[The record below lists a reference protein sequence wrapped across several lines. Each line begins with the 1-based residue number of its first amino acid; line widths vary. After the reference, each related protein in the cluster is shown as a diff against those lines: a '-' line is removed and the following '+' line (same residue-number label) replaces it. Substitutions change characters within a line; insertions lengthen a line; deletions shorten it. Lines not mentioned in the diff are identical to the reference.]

1 MQTANSHSAVTQGD
15 LELLDVLTSMPSSFP
30 HQPSYASS
38 SSSSKPRPLSTL
50 NALRRP
56 PIDPMVLAA
65 SLSSG
70 PHVTRHHF
78 HHSFGSHA
86 HTSNSQQ
93 MPASQ
98 RRAAAAA
105 AAATAS
111 ASTSSTSGDAS
122 SRPVQT
128 RSRRQSGASGSYA
141 NCDFDDFEDP
151 SPSAN
156 VASSSSVKIDPVPEV
171 TDEER
176 AFYASRQAPRSV
188 RLQQQ
193 KELELKRV
201 QVQAQAQASKARQ
214 SAQQED
220 GRNQAVTQATGIRA
234 SDEPA
239 QPELLNQPGNQAAK
253 TVLVP
258 PSAPANKIAQALDE
272 RKAAV
277 AAATVAPSHIPL
289 TPTAETLAYMPAQV
303 STPLGKPGIASI
315 VRPPPVRVRCY
326 ARTRVPTPHGEVF
339 CHLYKNTHDT
349 KEHLALVIDPYQND
363 EGSTQMGPD
372 GRPVKESDP
381 LYQQQSLRSK
391 SLDEVWGP
399 EETDMERIVRGAY
412 VGRLGPSFQVA
423 SKPLP
428 RHSHPQHARSH
439 IADGGDD
446 TLAPLVRI
454 HSECFTGETIGSQRC
469 DCGEQLDEAIRL
481 ISEAYDSSKSAGG
494 QHPNQQQQQKRKLG
508 RGVIVYL
515 RQEGRGIGLL
525 DKLMAYNLQD
535 MGHDTVSANILLGH
549 LPDARKY
556 DIASAIL
563 RDLGVDECRLLTNNP
578 EKMEALEAEGVKVT
592 ERVGMVPRVWKFGK
606 ALRRKKHKKS
616 RSARSK
622 AEAKVGSSRAAAAAA
637 GGGSRASAKKAS
649 SLLRQINLGGL
660 DGSVISQAGTNTE
673 SESEID
679 PTTAGLRHQGED
691 ILNPDDRFESDYD
704 DGHHHEH
711 SDCDE
716 EDDSGSDSGDS
727 YIDHVLRRSGTTMI
741 GASITKGPE
750 LEKYLRTKVERM
762 GHLLTVPNDEKDA
775 HRDAPNADVEGDD
788 EAPVS
793 QPNSDDE
800 GLLATEQ

>member
-1 MQTANSHSAVTQGD
+1 MHAVAFAASPIRLDTMQAANSHSVVTQGD
-15 LELLDVLTSMPSSFP
+15 LEFLDALTSMPSSFP
-30 HQPSYASS
+30 HQPNYASS
-38 SSSSKPRPLSTL
+38 SSSSARTRPLSTL

-86 HTSNSQQ
+86 HTTKSQQ

-98 RRAAAAA
+98 RKAAAAA
-105 AAATAS
+105 AAAAAAS
-111 ASTSSTSGDAS
+111 DAPPRAS

-128 RSRRQSGASGSYA
+128 RPRKPSGASGSYA
-141 NCDFDDFEDP
+141 NCDYDDFEDP
-151 SPSAN
+151 ASNVN
-156 VASSSSVKIDPVPEV
+156 VASSSSIKVDPVPEV

-176 AFYASRQAPRSV
+176 SYYASRQAPRTV

-193 KELELKRV
+193 QQQQHELEQKRAQA
-201 QVQAQAQASKARQ
+201 QVQAALPA
-214 SAQQED
+214 D
-220 GRNQAVTQATGIRA
+220 VRNQALTQAVGIRA

-239 QPELLNQPGNQAAK
+239 QPELPAQPGNQAAK

-258 PSAPANKIAQALDE
+258 PSAPADTIAQALDQ

-277 AAATVAPSHIPL
+277 AAATVAPTQIPL
-289 TPTAETLAYMPAQV
+289 TPAAETLASMPTQV
-303 STPLGKPGIASI
+303 GTPLGKPGISSI

-349 KEHLALVIDPYQND
+349 KEHLAIVIDPYQND
-363 EGSTQMGPD
+363 EASTRMGPD

-381 LYQQQSLRSK
+381 LYQQHALRSK
-391 SLDEVWGP
+391 SLDEVWGS

-423 SKPLP
+423 SKPLA
-428 RHSHPQHARSH
+428 RHSQPHMHSNSA
-439 IADGGDD
+439 D

-481 ISEAYDSSKSAGG
+481 ISEAYDTSKPRDPGAA
-494 QHPNQQQQQKRKLG
+494 QQKLG

-563 RDLGVDECRLLTNNP
+563 KDLGVDECRLLTNNP
-578 EKMEALEAEGVKVT
+578 EKMEALEAEGVRVA

-606 ALRRKKHKKS
+606 RLRRKKKGGK
-616 RSARSK
+616 RKEKGGSAR
-622 AEAKVGSSRAAAAAA
+622 GSPLRAATGA
-637 GGGSRASAKKAS
+637 RKAS
-649 SLLRQINLGGL
+649 SLLRQISFGGM
-660 DGSVISQAGTNTE
+660 DASIISQAGTSD
-673 SESEID
+673 SEVD

-691 ILNPDDRFESDYD
+691 IVNPHDTFESDD
-704 DGHHHEH
+704 DQI
-711 SDCDE
+711 
-716 EDDSGSDSGDS
+716 DDSEAEDSASDSGDS

-750 LEKYLRTKVERM
+750 LEKYLRTKVQRM
-762 GHLLTVPNDEKDA
+762 GHLLTVPDESPDTHD
-775 HRDAPNADVEGDD
+775 HR
-788 EAPVS
+788 PVS
-793 QPNSDDE
+793 QPDSDHE
-800 GLLATEQ
+800 SSHLPTTNNPS

>member
-15 LELLDVLTSMPSSFP
+15 LELLDALTSMPSSFP

-38 SSSSKPRPLSTL
+38 SSSSSSSATKTRPLSTL

-86 HTSNSQQ
+86 HTTKSQQ

-98 RRAAAAA
+98 RKAAVAAAAA
-105 AAATAS
+105 A
-111 ASTSSTSGDAS
+111 DAS
-122 SRPVQT
+122 KANAPASSSAGDSSRSGQT
-128 RSRRQSGASGSYA
+128 RPRRQSGASGSYA
-141 NCDFDDFEDP
+141 NCDYDDFED
-151 SPSAN
+151 SVTSRNA
-156 VASSSSVKIDPVPEV
+156 ASSSSSIKIEPVPEV

-176 AFYASRQAPRSV
+176 AYYASRQAPRSV

-193 KELELKRV
+193 QQLEQKR
-201 QVQAQAQASKARQ
+201 AQANSPVQRTSASLQTLKEQA
-214 SAQQED
+214 
-220 GRNQAVTQATGIRA
+220 AVQATGIRA

-239 QPELLNQPGNQAAK
+239 QPELLAQPGNQAAK

-277 AAATVAPSHIPL
+277 AAATVAPTHIPL
-289 TPTAETLAYMPAQV
+289 TPAAETLPSMPAQV
-303 STPLGKPGIASI
+303 GTPLGKPGISSI

-326 ARTRVPTPHGEVF
+326 ARTRVPTPHGEIF

-349 KEHLALVIDPYQND
+349 KEHLAIVIDPYQND
-363 EGSTQMGPD
+363 ETSTQMGAD

-381 LYQQQSLRSK
+381 VYQQQALRSR

-423 SKPLP
+423 SRPLP
-428 RHSHPQHARSH
+428 RHSQQQVHQHH
-439 IADGGDD
+439 HDQDP
-446 TLAPLVRI
+446 LAPLVRI

-481 ISEAYDSSKSAGG
+481 ISEAYDTSKNRTHSSDSH
-494 QHPNQQQQQKRKLG
+494 QPKLG

-578 EKMEALEAEGVKVT
+578 EKMEALEAEGVRVT

-606 ALRRKKHKKS
+606 RLRRKKRSGKKKDKIPS
-616 RSARSK
+616 GRTNLRSTSK
-622 AEAKVGSSRAAAAAA
+622 KTP
-637 GGGSRASAKKAS
+637 
-649 SLLRQINLGGL
+649 SLLRQISFGGM
-660 DGSVISQAGTNTE
+660 DSSVISQAGTNE
-673 SESEID
+673 SDSELD

-691 ILNPDDRFESDYD
+691 ILNEADTFDSDGD
-704 DGHHHEH
+704 HHHN
-711 SDCDE
+711 DDDE
-716 EDDSGSDSGDS
+716 VDDSDSDSGDS
-727 YIDHVLRRSGTTMI
+727 YIDHVLRRSGTTMV

-762 GHLLTVPNDEKDA
+762 GHLLTVPDEQAK
-775 HRDAPNADVEGDD
+775 EED
-788 EAPVS
+788 EEERPVS

-800 GLLATEQ
+800 QLSHQHLP

>member
-1 MQTANSHSAVTQGD
+1 MHAVASATQPFRLDRMQTANAHSTVTQGD
-15 LELLDVLTSMPSSFP
+15 LELLDALTSIPSSFP

-38 SSSSKPRPLSTL
+38 SSSSSKLKPLSTL

-86 HTSNSQQ
+86 HTSKSQQ

-98 RRAAAAA
+98 RKAAAAA
-105 AAATAS
+105 ASDPPPNAS
-111 ASTSSTSGDAS
+111 GAP
-122 SRPVQT
+122 SRSLQT
-128 RSRRQSGASGSYA
+128 RPRRLSAASGSYA

-151 SPSAN
+151 VPGGSA
-156 VASSSSVKIDPVPEV
+156 ASSSSIKIEPVPEV

-193 KELELKRV
+193 NELEQKRAK
-201 QVQAQAQASKARQ
+201 AQAQIQAAKAPQPAS
-214 SAQQED
+214 QEH
-220 GRNQAVTQATGIRA
+220 AVTQASTIRA

-239 QPELLNQPGNQAAK
+239 QPQLLNQPGNQAGK

-258 PSAPANKIAQALDE
+258 PSAPANTIAQALDE

-277 AAATVAPSHIPL
+277 AAAAAAAPPSHIPL
-289 TPTAETLAYMPAQV
+289 TPAAETLASMPAQV
-303 STPLGKPGIASI
+303 STPLGKPSISSI

-326 ARTRVPTPHGEVF
+326 ARTRVPTPHGEIF

-363 EGSTQMGPD
+363 EGSTQMGDD
-372 GRPVKESDP
+372 GRPLKESDP

-423 SKPLP
+423 SKPLA
-428 RHSHPQHARSH
+428 RHSQPPPSH
-439 IADGGDD
+439 NHSHDHDSQ
-446 TLAPLVRI
+446 APLVRI

-481 ISEAYDSSKSAGG
+481 ISEAYTSKPSGHSS
-494 QHPNQQQQQKRKLG
+494 QKLG

-578 EKMEALEAEGVKVT
+578 EKMEALEAEGVKVV

-606 ALRRKKHKKS
+606 RLKRRHGKRTKS
-616 RSARSK
+616 KASARV
-622 AEAKVGSSRAAAAAA
+622 AGRAPTS
-637 GGGSRASAKKAS
+637 GRKTS
-649 SLLRQINLGGL
+649 SLFRQLSLGGL
-660 DGSVISQAGTNTE
+660 DASIISQAGTE
-673 SESEID
+673 SESDLD

-691 ILNPDDRFESDYD
+691 IINQQDRFESDD
-704 DGHHHEH
+704 D
-711 SDCDE
+711 DE
-716 EDDSGSDSGDS
+716 SDSGSDSGDS

-762 GHLLTVPNDEKDA
+762 GHLLTLPTED
-775 HRDAPNADVEGDD
+775 HHSQ
-788 EAPVS
+788 EAQDQQEPPVS

-800 GLLATEQ
+800 AAVKMT

>member
-1 MQTANSHSAVTQGD
+1 MMQAANPHTSVSQTD
-15 LELLDVLTSMPSSFP
+15 LELLDVLTSMPSSLP
-30 HQPSYASS
+30 HQPNYTSSASKS
-38 SSSSKPRPLSTL
+38 RPLSTL

-86 HTSNSQQ
+86 DGSKSQQ

-98 RRAAAAA
+98 RKAAAAAAAA
-105 AAATAS
+105 AAATTAAPS
-111 ASTSSTSGDAS
+111 GSTS
-122 SRPVQT
+122 RPPQP
-128 RSRRQSGASGSYA
+128 RSRRPSAASGSYA

-151 SPSAN
+151 TPNN
-156 VASSSSVKIDPVPEV
+156 VASSSSIKIEPVPEV

-188 RLQQQ
+188 RLQKQ
-193 KELELKRV
+193 KELEQQRTQSKPAPPNTTATAAAADAAKTHAV
-201 QVQAQAQASKARQ
+201 AQAL
-214 SAQQED
+214 
-220 GRNQAVTQATGIRA
+220 GVRA

-239 QPELLNQPGNQAAK
+239 QPELLNQPGNQAGQ

-258 PSAPANKIAQALDE
+258 PSAPATKIAQALDE

-277 AAATVAPSHIPL
+277 AAVTAPSIPL
-289 TPTAETLAYMPAQV
+289 TPVAETLPAQV
-303 STPLGKPGIASI
+303 GTPLGKPAISSI

-326 ARTRVPTPHGEVF
+326 ARTRVPTPHGEIF

-349 KEHLALVIDPYQND
+349 KEHLALIIDPYQND
-363 EGSTQMGPD
+363 DESTQMGPD
-372 GRPVKESDP
+372 GRPLKESDEF
-381 LYQQQSLRSK
+381 YQQHALRSK
-391 SLDEVWGP
+391 SLDEVWGA
-399 EETDMERIVRGAY
+399 EESDMERIVRGAY

-428 RHSHPQHARSH
+428 RHAHPVHGRQLKAEG
-439 IADGGDD
+439 DGE
-446 TLAPLVRI
+446 LAPLVRI

-481 ISEAYDSSKSAGG
+481 ISEAYDTSKSS
-494 QHPNQQQQQKRKLG
+494 HSSEKPKKLG

-578 EKMEALEAEGVKVT
+578 EKMEALEAEGVRVT

-606 ALRRKKHKKS
+606 RLRRKTKKS
-616 RSARSK
+616 RGSRGK
-622 AEAKVGSSRAAAAAA
+622 ADAKVGSSSARSSALRSGAS
-637 GGGSRASAKKAS
+637 SRHAKKAS
-649 SLLRQINLGGL
+649 SLLRQISFGGMES
-660 DGSVISQAGTNTE
+660 SVISQAGT
-673 SESEID
+673 SDSDVD

-691 ILNPDDRFESDYD
+691 ILNSEDRFESDID
-704 DGHHHEH
+704 DHHEQQ
-711 SDCDE
+711 E
-716 EDDSGSDSGDS
+716 QTEAEDSGSDSGDS

-762 GHLLTVPNDEKDA
+762 GHLLALPPDQVQRKA
-775 HRDAPNADVEGDD
+775 EGDGED
-788 EAPVS
+788 RPVS
-793 QPNSDDE
+793 QPNSEDE
-800 GLLATEQ
+800 GERYLAV